1 MKICQNLKLIIR
13 NSKDDNFHRPSL
25 PIRKGN
31 YWLFGGLELNVA
43 ELMLLESLESQFAHV
58 NCHWTAEGK
67 LYVEFN

>member
-31 YWLFGGLELNVA
+31 YWLFGGLELNVVPIF
-43 ELMLLESLESQFAHV
+43 LFRFKNTHKQ
-58 NCHWTAEGK
+58 
-67 LYVEFN
+67 